1 MNEDIPMDLNQ
12 TALNINNSNKS
23 QSSLAIIIQGYC
35 TSALEQPTVDFSYDP
50 SLSEYQK
57 KINSSLA
64 TAQNHANYYLDTLQK
79 QIISNISNIANYYA
93 LHQEVPQS
101 VPENA
106 TTQDWLQVIQALLM
120 MSQQYEAASSQTSSL
135 LSALSEELS
144 SDTGNFNQIV
154 TDLNTALN
162 GNNGVLDSNRKQIA
176 SLDTKIAGEESGIV
190 LSFVGLIGGVISI
203 FIGAFADIVTGGAAT
218 GMVLSGAITV
228 CSSIVGEGASIA
240 ELVGDMKLKATLVTE
255 DDELKAEVKL
265 AHGISSGYQSLAS
278 RVGLAVTAAENM
290 SNSWTSLSSD
300 LSNLVSDL
308 NNGIMSADEVR
319 ALFLNTADAEIATV
333 IQDVD
338 TIKTQMDGISTVTAS
353 PGQTI
358 FDILPS
364 YS

>member
-1 MNEDIPMDLNQ
+1 MDMNQ

-23 QSSLAIIIQGYC
+23 QSSLAIIVQGYC
-35 TSALEQPTVDFSYDP
+35 TSVLEQSNVDFSYDQ
-50 SLSEYQK
+50 SLSEYQQ

-64 TAQNHANYYLDTLQK
+64 TAQSHANYYLNTLQK
-79 QIISNISNIANYYA
+79 QIISNISNIGNYYT
-93 LHQEVPQS
+93 LHQEVPKS
-101 VPENA
+101 VPESA
-106 TTQDWLQVIQALLM
+106 TTQDWLAVIQALLT
-120 MSQQYEAASSQTSSL
+120 MSQQYESESSKTSSL
-135 LSALSEELS
+135 LSALAEELS

-154 TDLNTALN
+154 TDLNAALN

-190 LSFVGLIGGVISI
+190 LSFIGLIGGIISI

-218 GMVLSGAITV
+218 GMVVGG
-228 CSSIVGEGASIA
+228 SIAVVTSLAGEGTAIA
-240 ELVGDMKLKATLVTE
+240 ELVGDMKLKATLLAE
-255 DDELKAEVKL
+255 DADLQAEVKL

-290 SNSWTSLSSD
+290 SNAWSGLSSD

-319 ALFLNTADAEIATV
+319 ALFLNAADSEIATV
-333 IQDVD
+333 TQDVD
-338 TIKTQMDGISTVTAS
+338 TIKTQMDGINTVTAS

-364 YS
+364 FS